1 MLQTCDV
8 WQPITEAVLVS
19 SEDESW
25 LKQARFKFSDDSDSD
40 EAESAVNQAY
50 LQAVAA
56 LKQVTAAKVRTQQ
69 TSSHAHTPCDSML
82 HCRQDRQ
89 DNQETDTVSQLRS
102 LFCTHRCL
110 LSGCTWRH
118 CDFYI
123 CTICTLKT
131 PLTLSH
137 TFFAASHKVQS
148 QTALLLQTLTQ
159 QPVCH

>member
-56 LKQVTAAKVRTQQ
+56 LQQVTATKTRTQQ
-69 TSSHAHTPCDSML
+69 TSSDIHASCDSML

-89 DNQETDTVSQLRS
+89 DNQKTDTVPQLRS
-102 LFCTHRCL
+102 LLCTHRCL
-110 LSGCTWRH
+110 LSGCTW
-118 CDFYI
+118 
-123 CTICTLKT
+123 
-131 PLTLSH
+131 
-137 TFFAASHKVQS
+137 
-148 QTALLLQTLTQ
+148 
-159 QPVCH
+159 